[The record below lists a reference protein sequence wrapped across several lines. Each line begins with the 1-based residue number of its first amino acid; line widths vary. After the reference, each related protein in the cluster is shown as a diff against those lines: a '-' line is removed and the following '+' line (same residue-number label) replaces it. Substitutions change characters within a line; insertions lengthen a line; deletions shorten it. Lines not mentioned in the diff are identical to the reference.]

1 MSHDEI
7 KRIPKDRTVTYARI
21 VVDYRPQKADPNRV
35 RITVGGNLIDY
46 PGELTTRTA
55 DMTTAKI
62 LWNSVLSTPNAEYAC
77 ADVGNFY
84 LATPM
89 DRYEYMKI
97 KADLIPDAFLDEYN
111 LRNKIYKGFVYCEIR
126 RGMYGLPQ
134 AGIIANQLL
143 KKRLAEHGYYELAHT
158 PGLWRHEHRPVQFT
172 LVVDDFGIKYVGREH
187 LEHLLTALKEHYE
200 VSVDY
205 KGELY
210 CGITLKWNYEKRYV
224 DISMPGYVEKQLL
237 KYKHPKPS
245 KPVYTPWEPTPFR
258 YGKPNET
265 APEDDSPTL
274 DEDGIKFIQ
283 QVVGS
288 FMYYCRATD
297 PTIPVALNE
306 LAGRQSKATK
316 SLMQRC
322 KHFLDYMATHPN
334 ASIRFYA
341 SDMILN
347 VHSDA
352 SYLSAPNAR
361 SRASGYFFLGSVPQ
375 PNMPIKLN
383 GAINVICS
391 TLKFVAASAAEAE
404 LGALF
409 HNAKEAKILRITLEE
424 LGHKQPPTPIHIDN
438 STTVGIVNNTIKRQK
453 SRSMEMRYFWLLDGS
468 VQKLFDFQY
477 HPGLENLA
485 DYPSK
490 HHTGSHHME
499 VRPYYVHMPNSP
511 RYLVRAAKPSV
522 RRGCVKSGKTTNY
535 DSKYPL
541 PKLTRVS
548 HTMPTRGTRTGLAAA
563 A

>member
-1 MSHDEI
+1 
-7 KRIPKDRTVTYARI
+7 
-21 VVDYRPQKADPNRV
+21 V

-55 DMTTAKI
+55 DLTTAKI
-62 LWNSVLSTPNAEYAC
+62 MWNSVLSTPEAKYAC

-89 DRYEYMKI
+89 ERYEYMRI
-97 KADLIPDAFLDEYN
+97 KREQIPDAFMDKYDLWDKVHNGY
-111 LRNKIYKGFVYCEIR
+111 VYCEIR

-143 KKRLAEHGYYELAHT
+143 KKRLAKFGYYEMPHT
-158 PGLWRHEHRPVQFT
+158 PGLWRHESRPVSFT
-172 LVVDDFGIKYVGREH
+172 LVVDDFGIKYVGTEH
-187 LEHLLTALKEHYE
+187 LEHLLNALKTDYE
-200 VSVDY
+200 VSTDY
-205 KGELY
+205 DGALY
-210 CGITLKWNYEKRYV
+210 CGITLKWNYEHRYV

-245 KPVYTPWEPTPFR
+245 KPVHTPWEPTPFTI
-258 YGKPNET
+258 GNPNAVAEV
-265 APEDDSPTL
+265 DDSPPL
-274 DEDGIKFIQ
+274 NADGIKRIQ

-306 LAGRQSKATK
+306 LASRQNNATENLK
-316 SLMQRC
+316 RRC
-322 KHFLDYMATHPN
+322 NHFLDYMATHPD
-334 ASIRFYA
+334 AVIRYYA
-341 SDMILN
+341 SDMVLN

-361 SRASGYFFLGSVPQ
+361 SRAAGYFFLGSIPRLNQ
-375 PNMPIKLN
+375 PIKLN

-409 HNAKEAKILRITLEE
+409 HNAKEAKILRLTLEE
-424 LGHKQPPTPIHIDN
+424 LGHPQPPTPIHIDN

-453 SRSMEMRYFWLLDGS
+453 SRSMEMRYFWLLDGK
-468 VQKLFDFQY
+468 VQRLFNFEY

-490 HHTGSHHME
+490 HHPASHHTE
-499 VRPYYVHMPNSP
+499 VRPYYVHTINSP
-511 RYLVRAAKPSV
+511 RYLMRAAKPSV
-522 RRGCVKSGKTTNY
+522 RRGCVKSGKGNTF
-535 DSKYPL
+535 KGKHPL
-541 PKLTRVS
+541 PNLTRVRQLS
-548 HTMPTRGTRTGLAAA
+548 LTRGDRTDVAAA